1 MVGSVISTHH
11 YCRHLHVRDVGMV
24 CNVVCVRERVERLE
38 IEIRANDETIPCRG
52 KVIEVGN

>member
-11 YCRHLHVRDVGMV
+11 YCRHLHVSDVGVV